1 MNQPWLISA
10 LQEFFILLQ
19 GPRDM
24 TLILNFRRIINA
36 LNILFE
42 ITLFW
47 IPQNITL
54 IYDRCH
60 RSWGGETNFES
71 LQDIPSSYIIILM
84 LHCLENT
91 LKLKFDSYVTAVK
104 FLIELIF
111 RTTWLD
117 LIPTLL
123 ESVQILGWNTH
134 RYAKNSPFTWL

>member
-10 LQEFFILLQ
+10 LQEFFIFLQ

-24 TLILNFRRIINA
+24 TLILNFSRIINA

-60 RSWGGETNFES
+60 RSWGRETNFES
-71 LQDIPSSYIIILM
+71 LWDFNYIVTTECFILPKINTPSSYITILM
-84 LHCLENT
+84 LHCLDIT

-111 RTTWLD
+111 RTTWHD

-123 ESVQILGWNTH
+123 ESV
-134 RYAKNSPFTWL
+134 